1 MKVPQ
6 LAARLVIP
14 HDVFFWPF
22 LPPCVPSG
30 FLSTILGPFF
40 GQLQKSNPSDG
51 HVGPDVGGGASTWP
65 PRKKSSEQTDHLA
78 HLNTAWQYFL
88 WYSCITHGGL
98 GLQLLDIWSKRSVLF
113 FS

>member
-22 LPPCVPSG
+22 LPLCVPSG

-40 GQLQKSNPSDG
+40 GQLQKANPSDG
-51 HVGPDVGGGASTWP
+51 HVGPDVGGGLPHGLPGRRVLSRLITW
-65 PRKKSSEQTDHLA
+65 L
-78 HLNTAWQYFL
+78 
-88 WYSCITHGGL
+88 I
-98 GLQLLDIWSKRSVLF
+98 
-113 FS
+113 

>member
-40 GQLQKSNPSDG
+40 GQLQKANPSDG
-51 HVGPDVGGGASTWP
+51 HVGPDVGRGLPHGLPGRRVLSRLITW
-65 PRKKSSEQTDHLA
+65 L
-78 HLNTAWQYFL
+78 
-88 WYSCITHGGL
+88 I
-98 GLQLLDIWSKRSVLF
+98 
-113 FS
+113 